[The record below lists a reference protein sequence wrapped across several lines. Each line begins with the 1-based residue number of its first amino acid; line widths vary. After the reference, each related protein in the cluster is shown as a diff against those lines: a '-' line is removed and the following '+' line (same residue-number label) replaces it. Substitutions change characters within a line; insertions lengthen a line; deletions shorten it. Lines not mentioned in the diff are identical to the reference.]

1 MKKQTKEGTA
11 TKLDNSFYCP
21 QYAGYLWNNWTGLAS
36 LWTNGFSFSMDK
48 YLKKQAKHS
57 QKKSYL
63 DWIIIFFDTDCVI
76 NPPRT
81 QTNIELNQKIT
92 KKLHVTLFTKTQS
105 IDPVITDKHFTDW

>member
-1 MKKQTKEGTA
+1 
-11 TKLDNSFYCP
+11 
-21 QYAGYLWNNWTGLAS
+21 
-36 LWTNGFSFSMDK
+36 MDK

-57 QKKSYL
+57 QKKPYL